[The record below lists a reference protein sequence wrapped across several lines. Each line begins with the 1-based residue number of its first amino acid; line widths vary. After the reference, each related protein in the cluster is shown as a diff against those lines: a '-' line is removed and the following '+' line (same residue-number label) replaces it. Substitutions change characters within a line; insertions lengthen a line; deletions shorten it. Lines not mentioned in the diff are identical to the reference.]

1 MKNPEY
7 LLWLIRYKL
16 ESIIKIF
23 GADNPQAE
31 YQLQKIIDEIR
42 GYFEE
47 DIFPKQV
54 YFVR

>member
-1 MKNPEY
+1 MENPEY

-23 GADNPQAE
+23 GVDNPHAE
-31 YQLQKIIDEIR
+31 YQLQKIIDEIKES
-42 GYFEE
+42 FEQ
-47 DIFPKQV
+47 DIFPKQR